1 MTTTTFTIG
10 QTVNFTNGQPYI
22 QTGTIVKID
31 GNYLTV
37 IEDESGM
44 KLWNMGYAV
53 GSWINVSQVKNS

>member
-1 MTTTTFTIG
+1 MTQATFTIG

-22 QTGTIVKID
+22 QTGIIVKID

-44 KLWNMGYAV
+44 KLWDMGYAV
-53 GSWINVSQVKNS
+53 GSYINISQVK